1 MKITLA
7 IDATSRVHR
16 LWHVLHDADQVA
28 RQFVRDAGTLVDA
41 INPQAVVCAFDSATC
56 FRREIFSEYKLG
68 RAAKEQGL
76 RDALDLSM
84 VAANRGYPTLHWDGF
99 EADDILATVAAECCE
114 TRQRCVIASPDKDLR
129 QCLVDGRVSI
139 LKTWSGSGKYWKPE
153 WITALTLEDQ
163 LGIGPDQWIDYQCLV
178 GDSGDNIT
186 GAKGVGDK
194 TARKLL
200 FEAQSLDKLL
210 ENRWLSSE
218 LSKSEKLW
226 QSLLELETRLPIVRQ
241 LVTLR
246 TDVPGVAELLR
257 EGAIA

>member
-1 MKITLA
+1 VKITLA
-7 IDATSRVHR
+7 IDATNRVHR
-16 LWHVLHDADQVA
+16 LWHVMHNADQVA
-28 RQFVRDAGTLVDA
+28 RQFVRDVGTLVDA

-56 FRREIFSEYKLG
+56 FRRAIFSEYKLG

-76 RDALDLSM
+76 RDALELSQ
-84 VAANRGYPTLHWDGF
+84 AESARDYPIACVESF
-99 EADDILATVAAECCE
+99 EADDVLATVAAECCA
-114 TRQRCVIASPDKDLR
+114 TSQRCVIASPDKDLR

-139 LKTWSGSGKYWKPE
+139 LKTWKGSGPRWAPE
-153 WITALTLEDQ
+153 WITALSLESQ
-163 LGIGPDQWIDYQCLV
+163 LGIGPDQWIDFQCLV

-210 ENRWLSSE
+210 ENRWLSAE

-226 QSLLELETRLPIVRQ
+226 QSLLELKTRLPIVRQ